1 MRLRALCEYAQ
12 DGRMAAPTAETPAQP
27 DEITV
32 TKAATT
38 YNVSKRTLQAL
49 AVSGRIPARLV
60 GKTYLLDH
68 QAVRLYA
75 QARQATRDL
84 NDYAQAAS

>member
-1 MRLRALCEYAQ
+1 
-12 DGRMAAPTAETPAQP
+12 MAAPTQKTKEP

-32 TKAATT
+32 AQAATT
-38 YNVSKRTLQAL
+38 YGVSKRTLQAL

-75 QARQATRDL
+75 EARQATRAL

>member
-1 MRLRALCEYAQ
+1 MPARPDESST
-12 DGRMAAPTAETPAQP
+12 TA

-32 TKAATT
+32 SKAATL
-38 YNVSKRTLQAL
+38 YDVSKRTLQAL